1 MIELVV
7 VVAIIGIIMAV
18 STPVFL
24 SYWRTSTLRAG
35 AEELSAILN
44 GARMLAIKENTN
56 VCVTNTGTA
65 ARYHVAPAA
74 CGGTAW
80 TGVGTDSAGN
90 FRLAN
95 NVAVTGGVNVT
106 FTYLG
111 AAAPAG
117 TFTVTNPVDGRT
129 MNVIVASTGRV
140 RIGP

>member
-1 MIELVV
+1 MIEVV
-7 VVAIIGIIMAV
+7 FVVAIVSILMAV
-18 STPVFL
+18 STPMLL

-44 GARMLAIKENTN
+44 GARMLAIKENSN

-65 ARYHVAPAA
+65 AQYHVAPAP

-80 TGVGTDSAGN
+80 TGIGTDSAGN

-95 NVAVTGGVNVT
+95 NVTVTGGVSVT
-106 FTYLG
+106 FNYLG
-111 AAAPAG
+111 ASTPG
-117 TFTVTNPVDGRT
+117 TYTVRNPVDGRT
-129 MNVIVASTGRV
+129 MSVIVASTGRV

>member
-18 STPVFL
+18 STPMFL

-35 AEELSAILN
+35 AEELAAILN
-44 GARMLAIKENTN
+44 GARQLAIKENTT
-56 VCVTNTGTA
+56 VCVKRTGTRV
-65 ARYHVAPAA
+65 RYHTPT
-74 CGGTAW
+74 CGSAAW
-80 TGVGTDSAGN
+80 TGVATEANGDI
-90 FRLAN
+90 RLAN
-95 NVAVTGGVNVT
+95 NVTVSAGTADVI

-111 AAAPAG
+111 AASTPG

-129 MNVIVASTGRV
+129 MSVIVASTGRV